1 VDDAIKRAIELRN
14 ASQHTEALTIL
25 LDLHNA
31 NPDSA
36 RINYELASTFGAE
49 GVKDEAI
56 GFYEH
61 AIACGLQGDELRL
74 AFINLGSTYRG
85 VGRFGDAARI
95 LQRGAAIFP
104 DAPEFDVF
112 LAMARYHLGDHQ
124 EAMRLLLSHIAEY
137 SSEPA
142 THSHKQAIAH
152 CAEHLDQAEE
162 A

>member
-1 VDDAIKRAIELRN
+1 VEEEIQRAIELRN

-31 NPDSA
+31 TPDDA
-36 RINYELASTFGAE
+36 RLNYELASTFAFE

-61 AIACGLQGDELRL
+61 AIECGLAGEELRA
-74 AFINLGSTYRG
+74 AFIGLGSTYRN

-112 LAMARYHLGDHQ
+112 LAMARYHLGDHR
-124 EAMRLLLSHIAEY
+124 EAMRLLLCHIAQY
-137 SSEPA
+137 SAEPA
-142 THSHKQAIAH
+142 TQACKGAITF

-162 A
+162 S

>member
-1 VDDAIKRAIELRN
+1 MDEAFQRAIELRN

-25 LDLHNA
+25 LDLHNT
-31 NPDSA
+31 NPGDA
-36 RINYELASTFGAE
+36 RLNYELARTFDSE

-61 AIACGLQGDELRL
+61 AIACGLEGEELRG
-74 AFINLGSTYRG
+74 AFISLGSTYRS

-112 LAMARYHLGDHQ
+112 LAMTRYHLGDHQ
-124 EAMRLLLSHIAEY
+124 EAIRLLLCHIAEY
-137 SSEPA
+137 SAEPSTQ
-142 THSHKQAIAH
+142 THKRAISY

-162 A
+162 G

>member
-1 VDDAIKRAIELRN
+1 MNEQIQRAIELRN

-31 NPDSA
+31 TPDDA
-36 RINYELASTFGAE
+36 IVNYELASTFTLE

-61 AIACGLQGDELRL
+61 AISCGLAGDALRT
-74 AFINLGSTYRG
+74 AFVNLGSTYRS

-95 LQRGAAIFP
+95 LQRGAAVFP

-112 LAMARYHLGDHQ
+112 LAMTRYHLGEHQ
-124 EAMRLLLSHIAEY
+124 EAMRLLLCHIAEY
-137 SSEPA
+137 SVEPA
-142 THSHKQAIAH
+142 TQTHKLAILYS
-152 CAEHLDQAEE
+152 AEHLDQAEE
-162 A
+162 S

>member
-1 VDDAIKRAIELRN
+1 VEEEIQRAIELRN

-31 NPDSA
+31 TPDDA
-36 RINYELASTFGAE
+36 RLNYELASTFAFE

-61 AIACGLQGDELRL
+61 AIECGLAGEELRA
-74 AFINLGSTYRG
+74 AFIGLGSTYRN

-95 LQRGAAIFP
+95 LQRGAADFP

-112 LAMARYHLGDHQ
+112 LAIARYHLGDHQ
-124 EAMRLLLSHIAEY
+124 ESVRLLLTHIAQY
-137 SSEPA
+137 SAEPA
-142 THSHKQAIAH
+142 TQANKGAITY

-162 A
+162 S